1 LGLSKG
7 MSREHVRRQVNLAAL
22 YLFCTLC
29 VSFFIGSSILDLF
42 GISIPGLRLA
52 GGLIIGV
59 IGFRMLF
66 PTPGAAQ
73 SIDPNQNIAFVP
85 LTMPSLCGPGT
96 MALVIS
102 GAAQI
107 AELPADKPRLLIYSA
122 VVTAFVLISLLSWA
136 VLKLADPVCKL
147 LGASGIDAMT
157 RIMGFLLI
165 CMGAQFCINGV
176 KEVAQDP
183 VFHGAP
189 TAAHAGQL
197 RELPKLESLESELA
211 PKAP

>member
-1 LGLSKG
+1 MTATPPAHELAPTRSERLD
-7 MSREHVRRQVNLAAL
+7 RLPFTRRH
-22 YLFCTLC
+22 
-29 VSFFIGSSILDLF
+29 G
-42 GISIPGLRLA
+42 
-52 GGLIIGV
+52 
-59 IGFRMLF
+59 
-66 PTPGAAQ
+66 
-73 SIDPNQNIAFVP
+73 
-85 LTMPSLCGPGT
+85 
-96 MALVIS
+96 
-102 GAAQI
+102 
-107 AELPADKPRLLIYSA
+107 
-122 VVTAFVLISLLSWA
+122 
-136 VLKLADPVCKL
+136 KL